1 MSFMDLYTDKEW
13 FEKLSKGACTY
24 NALYGY
30 WREQLFERTM
40 RLFVWSDTGE
50 VEPKEIEQRLIIAG
64 HCGVTKLPREKE
76 LTVMFGSFYTPTK
89 YYDEWKNYTVR
100 CPIYAGSRTIGK
112 NVAIISNNAER
123 NAILPLIHHYAQLL
137 AHAEVTFIDVLINAR
152 DNGGIPIVNTERQKQ
167 AVLEYQGKK
176 FNGQYGAIADPGALG
191 VTYTQSVDIKSNL
204 FKELFET
211 RNNILKEFYSDIGI
225 KAAFE
230 KNSNTIDAEVRSND
244 SLLLL
249 NIKDMLDYR
258 KRGCEAVNDLYGT
271 NWSVKV
277 SDEIN
282 YAVLDRVDN
291 NGMEVRTNED
301 DK

>member
-1 MSFMDLYTDKEW
+1 MALLDLYAEKEW

-24 NALYGY
+24 NALYFY

-40 RLFVWSDTGE
+40 RLFVWSDTNE

-64 HCGVTKLPREKE
+64 HCGVTRLPREKE
-76 LTVMFGSFYTPTK
+76 LTVMFGSFFTPTK

-100 CPIYAGSRTIGK
+100 CPIYAGERTIGK

-167 AVLEYQGKK
+167 AVLAYQGKK
-176 FNGQYGAIADPGALG
+176 FNGQYDAIADPGALG
-191 VTYTQSVDIKSNL
+191 VNYTQSVDIKSNI

-258 KRGCEAVNDLYGT
+258 KRGCEAVNKLYGT

-282 YAVLDRVDN
+282 YAVIDRVDN
-291 NGMEVRTNED
+291 NGMEVRANEN

>member
-24 NALYGY
+24 NALYAY

-64 HCGVTKLPREKE
+64 HCGVTRLPREKE

-100 CPIYAGSRTIGK
+100 CPIYAGTRTIGK

-123 NAILPLIHHYAQLL
+123 NAVLPLIHHYAQLL

-249 NIKDMLDYR
+249 NIKDMVDYR